1 MYMLSER
8 HDGLKQM
15 KTFVDEMT
23 TALEMTREHIEKKME
38 EFGRCLEGETNDL
51 EEQIGWYRDD
61 IDALENGVN
70 ENGLCPCP
78 FCGEILD
85 VKISSEKL
93 KDDRNLHALYYVY
106 CEQCHTFGPTAQFR
120 KDNAYNSTAEEA
132 ISEAKKLWNKR
143 SLWKKSL

>member
-23 TALEMTREHIEKKME
+23 TALEMIREQIEKKME
-38 EFGRCLEGETNDL
+38 EFERCLEGETNDL

-61 IDALENGVN
+61 IDALENGMN
-70 ENGLCPCP
+70 ESGLCPCP

-85 VKISSEKL
+85 VKMSSEKL

-106 CEQCHTFGPTAQFR
+106 CEQCYTVGPTAQHR

-132 ISEAKKLWNKR
+132 ISEAKKLWNQR
-143 SLWKKSL
+143 SLWKKSR